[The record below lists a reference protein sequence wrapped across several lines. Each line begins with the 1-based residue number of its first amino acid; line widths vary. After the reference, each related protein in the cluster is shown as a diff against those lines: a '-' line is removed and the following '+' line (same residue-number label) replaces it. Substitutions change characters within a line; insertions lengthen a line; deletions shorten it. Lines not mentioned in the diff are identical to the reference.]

1 MLRRTLGRLGG
12 GHGDLFPNFKDGNL
26 RPKWVLSRTP
36 AKAPPKGKRYVTV
49 VEPQKEHS
57 TYKHHSKA
65 AITRK
70 KLVDLPKDERTAATI
85 ASVSA
90 SMHHGVAKSGAITA
104 KNLEDFKRSEHD
116 MMNRDWMA
124 HKVPYP
130 QDPALKTGDTEFC
143 NKFFESWV
151 LDHRCLLNDNRLG
164 IQPQK
169 MPWSP

>member
-1 MLRRTLGRLGG
+1 MLRRTLSRLGG

-26 RPKWVLSRTP
+26 RPKWLMNRTP

-49 VEPQKEHS
+49 VEPQKEHA
-57 TYKHHSKA
+57 TFKHHSKA

-70 KLVDLPKDERTAATI
+70 KLVDLPKDDRTAATV
-85 ASVSA
+85 ASVTA
-90 SMHHGVAKSGAITA
+90 SMHSAPKPGSITA
-104 KNLEDFKRSEHD
+104 KTIADNKVSEDL
-116 MMNRDWMA
+116 MMNRNWTG
-124 HKVPYP
+124 HKIPYP
-130 QDPALKTGDTEFC
+130 QDPAKKTADIDFC

-169 MPWSP
+169 MPWTP